1 MVKQLIFAEKCA
13 TITVNNAKIWSL
25 GGEKDQPGNGDS
37 MDRRDEELKFL
48 KKAYHRE
55 KRGATAVWKL
65 LFAVTLILCLVL
77 VPLGLQVIFSG
88 STMADY
94 IGEGIRIAEEYLP
107 VLGSIRIQL
116 MAWTNILFI
125 LLGITLL
132 VWLLSV
138 IMWSVGSRKLKRTD
152 AFLSYW
158 TLREALREEKKYQ
171 E

>member
-1 MVKQLIFAEKCA
+1 
-13 TITVNNAKIWSL
+13 
-25 GGEKDQPGNGDS
+25 
-37 MDRRDEELKFL
+37 MDRRDEELKYL
-48 KKAYHRE
+48 KKAYRRE
-55 KRGATAVWKL
+55 KRGATAVWKM

-88 STMADY
+88 STIAAY
-94 IGEGIRIAEEYLP
+94 IEEGIRFAEKYLP

-116 MAWTNILFI
+116 MAWQNILFI

-152 AFLSYW
+152 AFLSYR
-158 TLREALREEKKYQ
+158 TLRETLREEKKYR